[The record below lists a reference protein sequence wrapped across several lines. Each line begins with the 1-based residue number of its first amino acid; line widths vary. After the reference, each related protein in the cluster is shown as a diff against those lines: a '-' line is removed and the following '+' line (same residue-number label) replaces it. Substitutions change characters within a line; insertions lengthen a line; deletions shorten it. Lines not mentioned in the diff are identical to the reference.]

1 MVLLLVTHIV
11 EVPSSRVPLAVI
23 ILNDAVKRKALPVN
37 LKCRMVIP
45 SSGNYST
52 SLWDASS
59 IEDLRQWIDA
69 NLMDGVV
76 HIDEVPEEFT
86 YGVALELTTARAADK
101 VAISSKNTLERINTT
116 GARVVE
122 SVVEKLDR
130 LDQRTH
136 LITAT
141 REATSAA
148 VGRVRQA
155 TDRAL
160 ESEGVQKSLASISSG
175 LQTASKGVGRAFS
188 WVGSKVKETFPSA
201 QLHGAPYASFASDST
216 AVSAPPGY
224 ESIYS
229 ETAVYA
235 MPVSTNAARPS
246 GDDTGALGPGGGTA
260 WGTTAG
266 AALPEEAVPLPM
278 PQFTLEDAI
287 GSPNDLPAESVTSNP
302 DMSRETLT
310 LFIAKG
316 EEASSA
322 H

>member
-1 MVLLLVTHIV
+1 
-11 EVPSSRVPLAVI
+11 
-23 ILNDAVKRKALPVN
+23 
-37 LKCRMVIP
+37 
-45 SSGNYST
+45 
-52 SLWDASS
+52 
-59 IEDLRQWIDA
+59 
-69 NLMDGVV
+69 MDGVV

-101 VAISSKNTLERINTT
+101 VAISSKNTLERINNT

-136 LITAT
+136 FITAT

-148 VGRVRQA
+148 VGKVKQA

-175 LQTASKGVGRAFS
+175 LQSASKGVGRAFS
-188 WVGSKVKETFPSA
+188 WVGSKVKESFPSA
-201 QLHGAPYASFASDST
+201 QFQGTPYSSFTNDST
-216 AVSAPPGY
+216 ATSAPPGY
-224 ESIYS
+224 ETIYS
-229 ETAVYA
+229 EAPVYA

-246 GDDTGALGPGGGTA
+246 GDDTGALGAGGATA
-260 WGTTAG
+260 WTTTAG
-266 AALPEEAVPLPM
+266 AAPTEEAIPAPM

-287 GSPNDLPAESVTSNP
+287 GSPDDLPEEAVTSKP
-302 DMSRETLT
+302 DMLRETSPL
-310 LFIAKG
+310 IGMKG
-316 EEASSA
+316 DASSSLAA